1 MKQIG
6 TSSVTVRPLTIGR
19 LAKAAHVGTET
30 IRYYQRRGLLPLPR
44 ASGAVRHYPLVLV
57 SRIGFIKKAQG
68 LGFSL
73 NEIGTLLDLADGR
86 NRRAV
91 QTVAA
96 ARLAEIEMKLDGLSR
111 MRHALAELLH
121 LCRTTGQTRPCPI
134 IEALVGPAAEG

>member
-30 IRYYQRRGLLPLPR
+30 IRYYQRRGLLPLPG
-44 ASGAVRHYPLVLV
+44 ASGAVRRYPPVLV
-57 SRIGFIKKAQG
+57 TRIAFIKKAQG

-91 QTVAA
+91 QTVAV
-96 ARLAEIEMKLDGLSR
+96 ARLAEIEMKLYGLSR
-111 MRHALAELLH
+111 M
-121 LCRTTGQTRPCPI
+121 
-134 IEALVGPAAEG
+134 